1 MLGTNSRTLS
11 YERAAPNPF
20 RMRQNGHPVA
30 GTLIARIL
38 VVPLCQGY
46 RRWPHEHRVKADHR
60 AGGITQRAIDAHA
73 VLLVLLQLFRSLQEF
88 ALA

>member
-1 MLGTNSRTLS
+1 
-11 YERAAPNPF
+11 
-20 RMRQNGHPVA
+20 MRQNGHPVA

-88 ALA
+88 ALAQRRLFLPDQPWFDRLELN